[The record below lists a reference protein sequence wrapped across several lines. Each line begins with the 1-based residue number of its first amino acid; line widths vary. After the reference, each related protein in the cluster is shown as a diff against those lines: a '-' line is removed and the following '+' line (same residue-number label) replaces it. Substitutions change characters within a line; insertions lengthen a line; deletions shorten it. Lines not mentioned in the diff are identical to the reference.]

1 MATSTSFCNHFR
13 LQNNQE
19 ITNYFPQSKYDFLGK
34 LSALA
39 QRVGHLFT
47 TAVWIDENRLCEW
60 ASKHPEQKISHV
72 FSGMSL
78 ERKLIRVEQNMV
90 VEKASYIT
98 SFNNA
103 VAFLF
108 EFIKDP
114 VTIGAVLPS
123 SNSLA
128 KEIVSEIPKNLDAP
142 KRLIL
147 EVGPGTGIFTDKI
160 IKRMNPLDELHLVE
174 FDNDFSAMLSKKY
187 AHIPN
192 VKVFQTDIAEHT
204 VPRGEKYDYVVSGL
218 PLNGFQASFVLKVF
232 TLLGNITKPQ
242 GKISYFEYLLFPD
255 IKKFFSNQAERK
267 NMDSIL
273 KIKQEFYNNHSL
285 RQTNVYLNI
294 PAARVLHHQIKKV

>member
-1 MATSTSFCNHFR
+1 VTTSADFCTHFR
-13 LQNNQE
+13 LQNSHE
-19 ITNYFPQSKYDFLGK
+19 ITSYFPKDKYNLVEK
-34 LSALA
+34 ARALA
-39 QRVGHLFT
+39 QRIGHLFL
-47 TAVWIDENRLCEW
+47 TAIWIDESTLCQW

-72 FSGMSL
+72 FKDMPL

-90 VEKASYIT
+90 VEKPSFIT
-98 SFNNA
+98 AVNNTIS
-103 VAFLF
+103 FLF
-108 EFIKDP
+108 EFIKHP
-114 VTIGAVLPS
+114 VTVGAILPS

-128 KEIVSEIPKNLDAP
+128 KEIVSEIPKDLNAP

-160 IKRMNPLDELHLVE
+160 IKRMNPFDELHLVE
-174 FDNDFSAMLSKKY
+174 FDADFSAELSKKY

-192 VKVFQTDIAEHT
+192 VKVFQADIAEYKA
-204 VPRGEKYDYVVSGL
+204 PAEQQYDYVVSGL
-218 PLNGFQASFVLKVF
+218 PLNGFRAPFVQKIF

-273 KIKQEFYNNHSL
+273 RIKQEFYKNHPL
-285 RQTNVYLNI
+285 RKANVYLNI
-294 PAARVLHHQIKKV
+294 PGARVLHHQI